1 MPRSY
6 TQLQYIINYQREQ
19 RAKRLRTDPAFR
31 ERVAFARNRAD
42 LRKEWNKTKDDA
54 GFKLI
59 MNRQTTWKKAMRY
72 AIRLEIKAFKRK
84 KILSALAS
92 GQVELAR
99 LYQLPK
105 NHADAY
111 QVGHKKSFVEL
122 LALFLLEKK
131 LCWEDLKL
139 GFDKLLL
146 DPEQVDSWQAW
157 HQSYSEMY
165 DNLFLLTKVQ
175 NNKASKRWAMMP
187 SRQFGSF

>member
-6 TQLQYIINYQREQ
+6 AQLQHIINYQREQ

-59 MNRQTTWKKAMRY
+59 MNRQTTWKKAMRF

-122 LALFLLEKK
+122 LALFLLLSPLLSC
-131 LCWEDLKL
+131 LCSEVPCL
-139 GFDKLLL
+139 G
-146 DPEQVDSWQAW
+146 
-157 HQSYSEMY
+157 
-165 DNLFLLTKVQ
+165 
-175 NNKASKRWAMMP
+175 
-187 SRQFGSF
+187 

>member
-6 TQLQYIINYQREQ
+6 SQLQHIINYQREQ

-131 LCWEDLKL
+131 QCWEDMKL